1 MGDSSLARKERKKRI
16 TKMKSFFD
24 YFTQNKI
31 DASWAYILIC
41 AIPVTIA
48 LMVYLWMR
56 MVRVTD
62 PDEDATISV
71 EEAYVDAY
79 VNDEMVSSADE
90 GGLSDAP
97 DSPIRR
103 SKRLLNKTDTDT
115 KKEL

>member
-1 MGDSSLARKERKKRI
+1 MGFIVSLARKES
-16 TKMKSFFD
+16 KMKSFFD

-62 PDEDATISV
+62 PDEDATISI

-97 DSPIRR
+97 GT
-103 SKRLLNKTDTDT
+103 KTFNR
-115 KKEL
+115 EIAGHFYQVAN

>member
-1 MGDSSLARKERKKRI
+1 MGDSSLARKERKI
-16 TKMKSFFD
+16 TTKMKSFFD

-71 EEAYVDAY
+71 DEAY

-103 SKRLLNKTDTDT
+103 SKRLLN
-115 KKEL
+115 

>member
-1 MGDSSLARKERKKRI
+1 
-16 TKMKSFFD
+16 
-24 YFTQNKI
+24 
-31 DASWAYILIC
+31 
-41 AIPVTIA
+41 
-48 LMVYLWMR
+48 MVYLWMR

-97 DSPIRR
+97 GTTTI
-103 SKRLLNKTDTDT
+103 LNG
-115 KKEL
+115 EIAGHFYQVAN

>member
-1 MGDSSLARKERKKRI
+1 MGGALQQKRKAAS
-16 TKMKSFFD
+16 KMKSFFD
-24 YFTQNKI
+24 NFTQNKI

-62 PDEDATISV
+62 PDE
-71 EEAYVDAY
+71 EANVDAY